1 MRDVNGNKVPSKRV
15 QELKDINDFIRE
27 KAAELPPMYE
37 DYPSSRIML
46 GSEILKSPDLV
57 QLYSKEFL
65 EEIDPTKKY
74 SIPGTESRRVDH
86 YKRMKN
92 LLKKK
97 GIEGVTEYYK
107 QVIVNVSEVIAN
119 PVTIGGIKT
128 QLDYGNPI
136 RNF

>member
-15 QELKDINDFIRE
+15 KELKDINNFIRE

-46 GSEILKSPDLV
+46 GSEILKCPELV

-65 EEIDPTKKY
+65 EAIDPNKKY

-86 YKRMKN
+86 YKRMKT

-107 QVIVNVSEVIAN
+107 QVIVNVAEVIAT

-128 QLDYGNPI
+128 QLDYGDPV